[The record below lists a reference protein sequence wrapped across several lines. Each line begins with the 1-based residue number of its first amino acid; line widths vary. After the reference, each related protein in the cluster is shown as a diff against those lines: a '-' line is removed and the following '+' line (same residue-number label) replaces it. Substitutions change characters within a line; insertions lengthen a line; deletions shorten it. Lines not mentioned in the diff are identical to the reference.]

1 MSRVIR
7 IIALACALSCVTA
20 IAAQAA
26 RIDPEL
32 KRLLFDNDKSRVEI
46 IPVLMVFPDQP
57 ELDDLEV
64 MLDGATPSKRRKSTI
79 AALKRQARKAQGEV
93 WEFLEGPGLPG
104 ELAYADML
112 YFSNSIAF
120 GADREVIL
128 AVSELGDDKALESA
142 ILFYDKPLELL
153 NTVRPPSGGTKSAR
167 ADTAWNVQY
176 LQADRVWKELGY
188 DGEGILIGHID
199 TGVDYEHA
207 DLKRRIHVNPAEIRG
222 NGIDDDANGLVDD
235 ISGWDFGDGDADPRD
250 DSVHAGHG
258 THTAG
263 SAVGDGAGGM
273 QTGVAPGASI
283 LPVKIF
289 DSAGGSTLGRIWAAQ
304 QYCAESGARIITMSL
319 GLKGEIP
326 AEYLRN
332 DRFNADGLRA
342 AGVVLFNSAGNYH
355 AEYNPPIEI
364 GMTARIPAPWSA
376 DDVPSTSTGGVI
388 TVGGSAY
395 RTDESFPEGS
405 QGPVTWDQ
413 VGPWYDWPYVPGP
426 GLIKPDVT
434 APAMGI
440 PSTLPDGYYSG
451 DTWTGTSMAC
461 PQVAGVA
468 ALMLQKNP
476 TLSPAGID
484 SLLELTARDAGAAG
498 KDPVF
503 GAGVV
508 DAFAA
513 VQAVPLDLL
522 PNISAATFRP
532 DPHGDHSLDPAE
544 EVTVVFDLDNAGVA
558 AATAV
563 TGRLSID
570 RNPHISVIRDVAMF
584 PDAAPGAVV
593 HNEAMP
599 FVVAVSP
606 AAPHG
611 ATFTM
616 HLTVGTAEGF
626 ERTFDLKADIG
637 LPLHRT
643 HDNGRVFLTATA
655 GGSLGYVSDQQLYG
669 HGMGL
674 SGGTSALFAGSL
686 WAGTGAPYVCAN
698 DLTADGADLVE
709 WTPRRDPVGNVR
721 IVADDANGQ
730 VFSMAFT
737 DSNALQPRG
746 VEVELVSRTT
756 TEEARAS
763 AVVLEYTISNRGGTW
778 LNNYHAGLFMDW
790 DVIDAL
796 GNVGRVDQ
804 ETRSVMVGMPGGPV
818 FGMAVLGDAPV
829 GNLTVVD
836 NPTYVYPFIH
846 VIDTH
851 KFQLLNGTLGQ
862 DVADQPTDLSALV
875 SAGPFVL
882 GPGEMVRVRFALVY
896 GVDEQ
901 DFLVNVR
908 ALAGEDA
915 TTAVDDDRPQTPAAP
930 SLAQNH
936 PNPFNPATTIA
947 FSVPRAGRVSL
958 AVYDMAGRVVRTLVD
973 GDLSAGPHAVTWRGR
988 TDQGAV
994 ASSGLYF
1001 YKLRTADTTITRKMT
1016 LLK

>member
-1 MSRVIR
+1 MSRTAR
-7 IIALACALSCVTA
+7 IIVLACTLSCMF
-20 IAAQAA
+20 AAAAGAA

-46 IPVLMVFPDQP
+46 LPVLMVFPDEP

-93 WEFLEGPGLPG
+93 WEFLEGPDLPG
-104 ELAYADML
+104 VLEYADML
-112 YFSNSIAF
+112 YFSNAIAF

-128 AVSELGDDKALESA
+128 AVSELGDAKSLDSA
-142 ILFYDKPLELL
+142 VLFYDKPLELL
-153 NTVRPPSGGTKSAR
+153 DAVRLPSVGAKTAR

-176 LQADRVWKELGY
+176 LQADRVWKELGF
-188 DGEGILIGHID
+188 DGEGILIGHLD

-207 DLKRRIHVNPAEIRG
+207 DLKRRIHVNPGEIRG
-222 NGIDDDANGLVDD
+222 NGLDDDGNGLVDD

-273 QTGVAPGASI
+273 QTGVAPGASL

-289 DSAGGSTLGRIWAAQ
+289 DSAGGSTLGRIWAGQ
-304 QYCAESGARIITMSL
+304 QYCAEMGARIITMSL
-319 GLKGEIP
+319 GLKGDIP
-326 AEYLRN
+326 VEYLRN
-332 DRFNADGLRA
+332 DRFNADCLRA
-342 AGVVLFNSAGNYH
+342 AGVVLMNSAGNYH
-355 AEYNPPIEI
+355 DEFNPPIEI

-376 DDVPSTSTGGVI
+376 DAVPSTSTGGVI

-395 RTDESFPEGS
+395 LTDEPFPEGS

-503 GAGVV
+503 GAGII

-522 PNISAATFRP
+522 PNIAAAAFRP
-532 DPHGDHSLDPAE
+532 DPHGDHTLDPAE
-544 EVTVVFDLDNAGVA
+544 EVAVVFDLDNAGVV

-570 RNPHISVIRDVAMF
+570 RNPYISVIRDLAVF
-584 PDAAPGAVV
+584 PDAAAGASV
-593 HNEAMP
+593 HNEDQP

-616 HLTVGTAEGF
+616 HLTVATSEGF

-643 HDNGRVFLTATA
+643 HDNGRVFLTVTA
-655 GGSLGYVSDQQLYG
+655 GGSLGYVSEQQLFGY
-669 HGMGL
+669 GMGL
-674 SGGTSALFAGSL
+674 SGGSSALFAGSL

-698 DLTADGADLVE
+698 DLTAGGADPAE

-721 IVADDANGQ
+721 VETDDADAQ

-746 VEVELVSRTT
+746 VEVQLVSRTAT
-756 TEEARAS
+756 AETHEN
-763 AVVLEYTISNRGGTW
+763 AVVLEYTITNRGATW
-778 LNNYHAGLFMDW
+778 LHNYHAGLFMDW

-796 GNVGRVDQ
+796 GNVGRVDP

-818 FGMAVLGDAPV
+818 FGMAVLGDTPV
-829 GNLTVVD
+829 ANLSVVD
-836 NPTYVYPFIH
+836 NPTYVYPFSR
-846 VIDTH
+846 VLDTH
-851 KFQLLNGTLGQ
+851 KFQLLSGALTQ
-862 DVADQPTDLSALV
+862 DVADQPTDLSAVV

-882 GPGEMVRVRFALVY
+882 GPGEMVRVRFALAY
-896 GVDEQ
+896 GVDQQ
-901 DFLVNVR
+901 DFLLNVR
-908 ALAGEDA
+908 ALGGDAA
-915 TTAVDDDRPQTPAAP
+915 TTAVDDPGTPAPAAP

-936 PNPFNPATTIA
+936 PNPFNPATAIA
-947 FSVPRAGRVSL
+947 FSAPRAGHVSL
-958 AVYDMAGRVVRTLVD
+958 VVYDMAGRVVRTLVD
-973 GDLSAGPHAVTWRGR
+973 GDLPAGPHTVTWRGR
-988 TDQGAV
+988 TDAGAV

-1001 YKLRTADTTITRKMT
+1001 YKLRTAETVLTRKMT